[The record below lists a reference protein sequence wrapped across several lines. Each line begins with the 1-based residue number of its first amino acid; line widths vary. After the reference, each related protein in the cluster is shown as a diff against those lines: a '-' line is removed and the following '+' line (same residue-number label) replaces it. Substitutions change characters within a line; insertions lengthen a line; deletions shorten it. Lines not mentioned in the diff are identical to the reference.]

1 MATTTTS
8 AWPPWPARPTGSR
21 WPRPTCA
28 CGARARCWA
37 PVRRGRATCKLA
49 SLSDEGDIALLGE
62 AKKAA
67 ETIVDA
73 DPQLA
78 EHESLRE
85 EVGLLLSEDEGE
97 YLFKS

>member
-1 MATTTTS
+1 MSTGA
-8 AWPPWPARPTGSR
+8 PTGCDSAPKDDDSKR
-21 WPRPTCA
+21 FVRGFRAAVLNPH
-28 CGARARCWA
+28 CG
-37 PVRRGRATCKLA
+37 
-49 SLSDEGDIALLGE
+49 D

-78 EHESLRE
+78 GHEDLRE